1 MLLFFNSHG
10 NENEEYLQEAFG
22 DVGVRIIYNYKCGEN

>member
-22 DVGVRIIYNYKCGEN
+22 DVGVRIIYNCKCGEN